1 MFKKLNIKILVII
14 LVVLVAI
21 YFLTDLLG
29 DNDRS
34 FKSQIVEVDT
44 AKVTDIY
51 INIPKDKAEI
61 SLTRTG
67 GTTDWSVES
76 GGQKFPADAG
86 VVKNI
91 LSQFADLKPERVAA
105 TSKEKWGQY
114 EVSDSAGTRVKL
126 KNGKTELVDIYVG
139 KFSYTQPPQQP
150 GQQQNPYQQQRGKMT
165 SFVRLADETKVYAVE
180 GFMKMSYQKDM
191 NSYRNKSLLKVNK
204 DDVSRLVFSYP
215 GNVTMT
221 VAKNES
227 GKWQMNGMPAD
238 STKTVR
244 YLNKIAKL
252 TSSNFIDPST
262 PKNSIGGYKL
272 NIEGNNFTPVEI
284 NAIPTPDTLVKYII
298 TSSINPDAEFDGT
311 KGKLFEKVFVT
322 ETEFLPDVK

>member
-61 SLTRTG
+61 SLSRTG
-67 GTTDWSVES
+67 GSTDWSVMS

-91 LSQFADLKPERVAA
+91 LSQFADMKPERVAA

-114 EVSDSAGTRVKL
+114 EVSDSAGTKVKL
-126 KNGKTELVDIYVG
+126 KNGKNELVDIYIG

-165 SFVRLADETKVYAVE
+165 SFVRLADENKVYAVE
-180 GFMKMSYQKDM
+180 GFMKMSYQKDI

-221 VAKNES
+221 VDKNES
-227 GKWQMNGMPAD
+227 GKWQMNGMLAD

-252 TSSNFIDPST
+252 TSSNFVDPST
-262 PKNSIGGYKL
+262 PKTGMGGYKL

-284 NAIPTPDTLVKYII
+284 SAIPTPDTLIKYII
-298 TSSINPDAEFDGT
+298 TSSINPAAEFDGT

-322 ETEFLPDVK
+322 ETEFLPDTK